1 MFHISEVVEMAKRR
15 DSVNDRMVKWTALPA
30 VYLWLTASGSV
41 VAMGILRPE
50 VVLENLEG
58 FIALIAIIGG
68 TAQPAF
74 ATMLELW
81 KSEQQVETE
90 LHPDVVKAK
99 VEAEQ
104 KRAEHERQLAKLA
117 QEHEHTLAAE
127 KQKVELGLLET
138 VPKPATKKESKPAT
152 KKEK

>member
-1 MFHISEVVEMAKRR
+1 MAEKN
-15 DSVNDRMVKWTALPA
+15 SFNDRMIKWTALPA
-30 VYLWLTASGSV
+30 VYLWLSASGAV

-81 KSEQQVETE
+81 KSEQQTETE
-90 LHPDVVKAK
+90 LHPEVIRANTDAMIAKAAHDRK
-99 VEAEQ
+99 VQVLEMSH
-104 KRAEHERQLAKLA
+104 RHLLEHE
-117 QEHEHTLAAE
+117 
-127 KQKVELGLLET
+127 KQRVELGIFLHE
-138 VPKPATKKESKPAT
+138 E
-152 KKEK
+152 E

>member
-1 MFHISEVVEMAKRR
+1 MAAKN
-15 DSVNDRMVKWTALPA
+15 SFNDRMIKWTALPA
-30 VYLWLTASGSV
+30 VYLWLAASGAV

-81 KSEQQVETE
+81 KSEQQTETE
-90 LHPDVVKAK
+90 LHPEVIRANTDAMVAKA
-99 VEAEQ
+99 A
-104 KRAEHERQLAKLA
+104 HERKVQILEMQHRQLLD
-117 QEHEHTLAAE
+117 HE
-127 KQKVELGLLET
+127 KQMVELGIYTINE
-138 VPKPATKKESKPAT
+138 E
-152 KKEK
+152 E